1 MITAKDVAQ
10 FFIMKG
16 LENDDEGISN
26 LKLQKLLYYAKGFYL
41 AIWGKPLFPE
51 KIEAWTHG
59 PVVPE
64 IYHYYKR
71 YGSNPIDQQEYDPLK
86 KFSKEQIEFLNEIW
100 SVFGQYSA
108 WKLRDMTHN
117 EKPWIDHEAD
127 ASVIKDE
134 ELRNYFITK
143 LKNG

>member
-1 MITAKDVAQ
+1 MITANDVAQ

-16 LENDDEGISN
+16 LENEEEGISN

-41 AIWGKPLFPE
+41 AIFGSNLFPE
-51 KIEAWTHG
+51 RLEAWTHG

-64 IYHYYKR
+64 IYHRYKL
-71 YGSNPIDQQEYDPLK
+71 YGSNPINQLEYNSIEKFTKDQID
-86 KFSKEQIEFLNEIW
+86 FLNEIW

-117 EKPWIDHEAD
+117 EKPWTDHEAD
-127 ASVIKDE
+127 ASVIKDD
-134 ELRNYFITK
+134 ELRNYFLTR
-143 LKNG
+143 LRNG

>member
-1 MITAKDVAQ
+1 MITANDIAQ

-16 LENDDEGISN
+16 LENDDDGISN

-41 AIWGKPLFPE
+41 AIFGESLFPE
-51 KIEAWTHG
+51 KIAAWTHG

-64 IYHYYKR
+64 IYHRYKQ
-71 YGSNPIDQQEYDPLK
+71 YGSNPIDKQEYNPLK
-86 KFSKEQIEFLNEIW
+86 KLTKEQIDFLNEIW

-117 EKPWIDHEAD
+117 EKPWMDHEAD
-127 ASVIKDE
+127 ASVIEDDE
-134 ELRNYFITK
+134 LKEYFITR
-143 LKNG
+143 LR